1 MRMNRIA
8 STFALLAL
16 AAGLAGCTT
25 RDPGAL
31 AEHDPFE
38 PFNRSVFNFTQ
49 KADKYVLKP
58 VAKGYVAVVPE
69 PARDGIHNALT
80 NLNEPVTLGNDILQG
95 NVTGAGK
102 TVARVVINSTV
113 GVGGLIDVAG
123 KIGIPDETQDL
134 GITLGKYGL
143 PEGPY
148 LFLPFLGP
156 APPRDAIGDVGDI
169 FMDPFLY
176 VRFNG
181 RHALIYAR
189 QGVGIIDMRAQTLDQ
204 LDQIERTSVDFYAT
218 TRSLY
223 RQSRNAKIN
232 GGTPQSPQNLP
243 SF

>member
-1 MRMNRIA
+1 MSRIA
-8 STFALLAL
+8 STFSLLVVAI
-16 AAGLAGCTT
+16 GLAGCTT
-25 RDPGAL
+25 NSPEAL
-31 AEHDPFE
+31 AAHDPFE
-38 PFNRSVFNFTQ
+38 PTNRTVFNFTQ
-49 KADKYVLKP
+49 KVDRAVLKP
-58 VAKGYVAVVPE
+58 IAKGYVAVVPQ
-69 PARDGIHNALT
+69 PARDGVHNALT
-80 NLNEPVTLGNDILQG
+80 NLNEPVTLGNNILQG

-102 TVARVVINSTV
+102 TVARVVINSTI
-113 GVGGLIDVAG
+113 GIGGLVDVAA

-156 APPRDAIGDVGDI
+156 APPRDAIGDVGDF

-176 VRFNG
+176 VRFDG
-181 RHALIYAR
+181 RHALLYVR
-189 QGVGIIDMRAQTLDQ
+189 QGVGIIDTRAQTLDE

-232 GGTPQSPQNLP
+232 GNNQAPTENLP
-243 SF
+243 NF